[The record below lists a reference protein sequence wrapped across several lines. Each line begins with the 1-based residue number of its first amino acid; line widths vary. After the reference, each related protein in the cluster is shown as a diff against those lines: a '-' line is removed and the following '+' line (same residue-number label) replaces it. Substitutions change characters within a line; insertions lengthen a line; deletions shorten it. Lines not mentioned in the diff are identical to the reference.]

1 MAGLRPTRRASA
13 RTAAAARGVARLVL
27 LAALAVAGA
36 AHGQGEGSTVPVDDA
51 TPARGASTKLR
62 ALEVLPE
69 VDANAPM
76 DVARARALQDAVKIA
91 REDADDTLTRERI
104 ACYRTFFVNRCLAD
118 VRVRQRQVESRLDRI
133 EVAVNRTLRE
143 ADALELNRRAAQVLA
158 ERDERAD
165 ADAARREENRRAYE
179 ARTASAETE
188 RMQREAEAP
197 ELERR
202 AAANRAERER
212 REAENAQRRVD
223 AERRAVGDPER
234 AAARERE
241 LEARRRETEAREA
254 RDATQRA
261 RRREEAARR
270 EQEAARREQE
280 AARREQEAARR
291 EAQRESSG
299 RGQDRGAKAVEPVVP
314 PR

>member
-1 MAGLRPTRRASA
+1 MAGSRATWA
-13 RTAAAARGVARLVL
+13 RAAPVHRLACLALVAAHPC
-27 LAALAVAGA
+27 AGA
-36 AHGQGEGSTVPVDDA
+36 AHGQSEGGTEPFDDA
-51 TPARGASTKLR
+51 SAARGASTALR
-62 ALEVLPE
+62 AQAILPG

-104 ACYRTFFVNRCLAD
+104 ACYRTFFVNRCLAG
-118 VRVRQRQVESRLDRI
+118 VRVRERQIESRLDRI

-143 ADALELNRRAAQVLA
+143 ADALDLNRRAAQALA

-165 ADAARREENRRAYE
+165 TDAARREENRRAYE
-179 ARTASAETE
+179 ARTASAEAE
-188 RMQREAEAP
+188 RAQREAEAP

-202 AAANRAERER
+202 TAANRAERER
-212 REAENAQRRVD
+212 REAENAKRRVD
-223 AERRAVGDPER
+223 AERRAGDDPER

-270 EQEAARREQE
+270 EEEAARR
-280 AARREQEAARR
+280 A
-291 EAQRESSG
+291 AQRETSG
-299 RGQDRGAKAVEPVVP
+299 RRPVGGAKAVEPVVP
-314 PR
+314 VR

>member
-1 MAGLRPTRRASA
+1 MGTVAASVRRLARLARVAALACAGAAHAQGDGGTEPVDD
-13 RTAAAARGVARLVL
+13 AAAARG
-27 LAALAVAGA
+27 
-36 AHGQGEGSTVPVDDA
+36 
-51 TPARGASTKLR
+51 ASTALR
-62 ALEVLPE
+62 AQAILPG

-118 VRVRQRQVESRLDRI
+118 VRVRERQVASRLDRI

-143 ADALELNRRAAQVLA
+143 ADALDLNRRAAQALA

-165 ADAARREENRRAYE
+165 TDAARREENRRSYE
-179 ARTASAETE
+179 ARTASAEAE
-188 RMQREAEAP
+188 RAQREAEAP

-212 REAENAQRRVD
+212 REAENAKRRVD
-223 AERRAVGDPER
+223 AERRAAGDPER

-254 RDATQRA
+254 RDATQRV

-270 EQEAARREQE
+270 EAEAARREE
-280 AARREQEAARR
+280 EAARR
-291 EAQRESSG
+291 EAQRETSG
-299 RGQDRGAKAVEPVVP
+299 RRPVGGAKAVEPVVP
-314 PR
+314 VR

>member
-1 MAGLRPTRRASA
+1 MAGRRPNRGASA
-13 RTAAAARGVARLVL
+13 RIVAASRNVARLVL
-27 LAALAVAGA
+27 FAAFAGVGA
-36 AHGQGEGSTVPVDDA
+36 AHAQGEGSTEPLDVAA
-51 TPARGASTKLR
+51 TAPGVSTKLR
-62 ALEVLPE
+62 APAVLPE

-76 DVARARALQDAVKIA
+76 DVARARTLQDAVKIA

-158 ERDERAD
+158 EREERAD

-179 ARTASAETE
+179 ARTASAEAE
-188 RMQREAEAP
+188 RVQREAEAP

-212 REAENAQRRVD
+212 RESENAQRRVD
-223 AERRAVGDPER
+223 AERRAGGDPER

-241 LEARRRETEAREA
+241 LAARRRETEAREA

-270 EQEAARREQE
+270 EEEAARRV
-280 AARREQEAARR
+280 
-291 EAQRESSG
+291 AQREASG
-299 RGQDRGAKAVEPVVP
+299 RRPVGGAKAVEPVVP
-314 PR
+314 VR